1 MILNVVKNKKVPI
14 TVCQNESWSH
24 NKTINYSDKEIIKRY
39 LHNPLISN
47 ICIAGLEPFEQT
59 EEVLQLIK
67 EFRKYTADTIIIY
80 TGFIK
85 EEVKKETTELCQYS
99 NIIIKFGR
107 YILNAEQ
114 RFDSILGITLAS
126 NNQYAEKNFIRLF
139 KMIKYYKDFSLSLTE
154 INNKPTL
161 SVYSLEKC
169 NLNCFECLNKP
180 ILQNKEN
187 YKTIED
193 IINYI
198 DNNDNLFE
206 YIVFSGNEFLTASL
220 EDLGN
225 DLLKIR
231 QITDKHIVIYTNGTF
246 PSKMKRIY
254 ATSLV
259 DGFHTDI
266 KLPWHLITMKDKEL
280 MLMTV
285 GKFLFDYEIEDI
297 KKV

>member
-1 MILNVVKNKKVPI
+1 MRIKTIIEEDFAHYKKPVFLICSAFCDFKCCKEQKVPI

-126 NNQYAEKNFIRLF
+126 NNQYAEKI
-139 KMIKYYKDFSLSLTE
+139 S
-154 INNKPTL
+154 
-161 SVYSLEKC
+161 
-169 NLNCFECLNKP
+169 
-180 ILQNKEN
+180 
-187 YKTIED
+187 
-193 IINYI
+193 
-198 DNNDNLFE
+198 
-206 YIVFSGNEFLTASL
+206 
-220 EDLGN
+220 
-225 DLLKIR
+225 
-231 QITDKHIVIYTNGTF
+231 
-246 PSKMKRIY
+246 
-254 ATSLV
+254 
-259 DGFHTDI
+259 
-266 KLPWHLITMKDKEL
+266 
-280 MLMTV
+280 
-285 GKFLFDYEIEDI
+285 
-297 KKV
+297 